1 MKTNILYKAF
11 MLTMMTVVAMTFTAC
26 GGDSDDDDII
36 PPVKSNYIYV
46 EPCLEWGS
54 LRTDVKSYMAGSEW
68 KLSTD
73 AAYLLYVNTDRTI
86 EQLYTFSERTSELVS
101 ARVEYKKYTEEYW
114 QWLVK
119 ETEKRY
125 GVTFSIEETDATTGG
140 DTVPAVIGGKQV
152 KLTVMKL
159 DGYMFVK
166 YSLNL

>member
-1 MKTNILYKAF
+1 MKTNILYKIM
-11 MLTMMTVVAMTFTAC
+11 MLAMMAVVTMTFAAC
-26 GGDSDDDDII
+26 GGDSDDEIT
-36 PPVKSNYIYV
+36 PPTKPNGYTYV
-46 EPCLEWGS
+46 EPCLEWGKTK
-54 LRTDVKSYMAGSEW
+54 TDVKSYMTGTEW

-86 EQLYTFSERTSELVS
+86 EQLYTFSEDTSELVS
-101 ARVEYKKYTEEYW
+101 ARVEYKKYSEEYW

-166 YSLNL
+166 YSLN

>member
-1 MKTNILYKAF
+1 MKTNILYKVL
-11 MLTMMTVVAMTFTAC
+11 MLAMMTVVIMTFTAC
-26 GGDSDDDDII
+26 GGDSDNDDIV
-36 PPVKSNYIYV
+36 PPAKSNYIYV
-46 EPCLEWGS
+46 EPCLEWGKTK
-54 LRTDVKSYMAGSEW
+54 TDVKSYMAGSEW
-68 KLSTD
+68 KLDTD
-73 AAYLLYVNTDRTI
+73 AAYLVYRNTDRTI
-86 EQLYTFSERTSELVS
+86 EQLYTFSEDTSELVS

-125 GVTFSIEETDATTGG
+125 GVTFTIEETDATTGG

-166 YSLNL
+166 YSLK